1 MHSKSIPSASVVH
14 MSRNTPSNGGSDGS
28 SSNFELP
35 QEHFTRQRQMP
46 SFEVIM
52 MQRAPSQPHA
62 NCKRIITSP
71 PIPSSE
77 SESSDFNLPQ
87 EHFMRERLMPSLE
100 VLKAMQNMTI
110 RKAPTTPRR
119 VSSSDDLHHDSRSCA
134 SWKQP
139 EFSDSASTSP
149 FEPPSPGIT
158 FHGNPTGLEAE
169 PNWRGKK

>member
-1 MHSKSIPSASVVH
+1 MHSKSIPSVVH
-14 MSRNTPSNGGSDGS
+14 MSRNTPSSGGSDGS

-35 QEHFTRQRQMP
+35 PEHFTRQRQMP

-52 MQRAPSQPHA
+52 TQRVPSQPHA
-62 NCKRIITSP
+62 NRKRIITSP

-119 VSSSDDLHHDSRSCA
+119 VSSSDDLHHNSRSCA

-158 FHGNPTGLEAE
+158 FHGNPRGPEAE
-169 PNWRGKK
+169 PNWRGEK